1 METDSHHGGPDSD
14 YAHSPW
20 VIGAFA
26 SPHQSPSTH
35 EYSGFD
41 YGPSPLMA
49 VDTLYGISIPP
60 PYTSM
65 PLPMPSHSWP
75 SMLTT
80 HNPFSAGMPVST
92 PTSVSPSAPMRPVRK
107 TSTGGSAR
115 KILTYEDRRKMCLYH
130 LKHPS
135 AKQAQIA
142 GKHIILAGMDPA
154 DQLYSI
160 IWSREKVLSQ
170 QSHHME
176 LNSNL
181 TYNSTVSKVLCQK
194 DKYLNPNDGSRSPIK
209 RAKGKVPD
217 IEKAL
222 SNWAKTCQR
231 KGYPLS
237 DEIIREKALF
247 FASTCLCPEAKQ
259 KVQTTDW
266 LEKFKR
272 KIGLLGPKLRR
283 DSTDIHSDSNSPTQ
297 LTTDF
302 NSPSNVP
309 QDHPQPPQ

>member
-1 METDSHHGGPDSD
+1 MEGSTTMETDSHHGGPDSD

-142 GKHIILAGMDPA
+142 ALFGVE
-154 DQLYSI
+154 
-160 IWSREKVLSQ
+160 R
-170 QSHHME
+170 
-176 LNSNL
+176 
-181 TYNSTVSKVLCQK
+181 STVSKVLCQK

-247 FASTCLCPEAKQ
+247 FANTCLCPEAKQ